1 MANEASLGADTI
13 KTALITVPAIVIAG
27 SLIGYLSNSGFSN
40 DWYTPLQKPS
50 FQPPAWMFGVVWT
63 ILYSLL
69 GVAVAIILR
78 QPLSNERRDAL
89 VLFGGQLALNFAW
102 SPVFFGLHM
111 IDAALIIVVV
121 MLVMA
126 LTAARYFRRIKPMA
140 GWLMLPYLLW
150 LCLATALNYE
160 TGRLNPGADA
170 APIGITG
177 VKS

>member
-1 MANEASLGADTI
+1 MATSTPSETLR
-13 KTALITVPAIVIAG
+13 TALITVPAIVIAG

-40 DWYTPLQKPS
+40 GWYAPLQKPS

-63 ILYSLL
+63 ILYALL
-69 GVAVAIILR
+69 GTALAIIL
-78 QPLSNERRDAL
+78 NEPPSKQRRDAL
-89 VLFGGQLALNFAW
+89 WLFGGQLALNFAW
-102 SPVFFGLHM
+102 SPVFFGMHM
-111 IDAALIIVVV
+111 IEVALIIILV
-121 MLVMA
+121 MLVIA
-126 LTAARYFRRIKPMA
+126 LAAARYFRRLRPVA

-170 APIGITG
+170 APLGITG